1 MNDNLF
7 KPAAYAAK
15 KRLIDSGFD
24 VGSGHIHEIIAALQG
39 YQSKAAFIADAS
51 QKPFSI
57 AAAPVVVH
65 VDIQLATDRAMML
78 LPGITGRKVSSPG
91 DEKGQRDSAYGI
103 AQSISECLEEAST
116 SRLIFLRPMHI
127 SCKNSA
133 LKAYARAIAMADPV
147 MTSIVDDPKFRH
159 ADAIDQGFS
168 WGMAGLMAKHL
179 GPLTFPF
186 GSSSEREDQL
196 HVELSS
202 EYSTAEGE
210 SGVVHVNLVGSPFG
224 RKTYT
229 IDNVRVEFLE
239 GEYFDDMPEYSGD
252 FGEV

>member
-39 YQSKAAFIADAS
+39 YQSKAAFVADAS
-51 QKPFSI
+51 QKSFSI

-65 VDIQLATDRAMML
+65 MDIQFATDRAMML
-78 LPGITGRKVSSPG
+78 LPGITGRNAPRLG
-91 DEKGQRDSAYGI
+91 DEKGQRDSAHRI
-103 AQSISECLEEAST
+103 AQSISDCLEEAST
-116 SRLIFLRPMHI
+116 SRLIFLRPMYI
-127 SCKNSA
+127 SCENRA
-133 LKAYARAIAMADPV
+133 LKTYARAIAMADPI
-147 MTSIVDDPKFRH
+147 MTGIVDDPKVRYR
-159 ADAIDQGFS
+159 DAIEQGFS
-168 WGMAGLMAKHL
+168 GGMAELMAKHL

-186 GSSSEREDQL
+186 GYSGEREDGL

-210 SGVVHVNLVGSPFG
+210 SGVVHVYLVGSPFG

-239 GEYFDDMPEYSGD
+239 GECFDDMPEYSGN